1 VPLASTTRVGPY
13 EIISTL
19 GGGAMGEVYL
29 ARDSRLSRNV
39 ALKIIAPGSS
49 DDAIRRRRFEA
60 EARAAS
66 SLNHPNIITV
76 HDFGSMDG
84 ISYIVSELVEGE
96 SFRNLIHRGPI
107 PMRQLLE
114 LAVQMADGLT
124 AAHEAGIVHRDLKP
138 ENVMVTRTGRVKILD
153 FGLAKPMLS
162 PVETTDSGH
171 PTFDGS
177 TTEPGLILGTVGYMS
192 PEQARGESVGVA
204 SDQFSF
210 GVILHE
216 MAAGTPAFKR
226 ETPMQTLLAIV
237 NVDRIPF
244 TPGPV
249 AFRLLVERCLAKD
262 PAQRFGSTSEL
273 RDRLRKILDAL
284 PKPVEASEDESS
296 GVEFDSSSGSLI
308 AAKRPARPSH
318 QVATVVLGALAVF
331 SLGLVAARLAAHSPE
346 PDIASYH
353 FSPFA
358 ASSSIDAFPAL
369 SPSGRTVAYSEPVDG
384 TFQIFTEQA
393 TLASKIQRTKSG
405 QDCFYPFWSPDGMRI
420 YYVSGQD
427 LWSIGESGGAPESAV
442 HNVVNADASPKD
454 GTLALLRRNDTGLGE
469 SLWLMPRGGEPKRIG
484 GLPPLQGQAK
494 FSINGNEVGVSGST
508 LDGSTGFWIVNVP
521 QSAVRQ
527 YPAGPMRGFSFF
539 PDARHILFGT
549 DHLWKSDAMS
559 GDKSEITAGA
569 GHENWPSIARDGHQ
583 AVFSTVD
590 IHYDLVA
597 LPVGREGATMSVPP
611 PALYSNSAPAWSPKR
626 REFAYV
632 TEQNGAPEIRLRDAQ
647 SGWERKVARP
657 SDFPGATLSFSGLTF
672 SPEGGRIAYTRTTA
686 EGNSIWISSPAGE
699 QPVRLIAGS
708 HAVWSPDGNW
718 LAFTTVENSQYV
730 TRKLQ
735 LGGGQGA
742 AVVKIGIGETLG
754 WSPDNSWLLT
764 MRSNGALVLVSPDGR
779 KTQEAGRGN
788 WLAATWTRD
797 GSHMLALRRTA
808 AAALQV
814 VSLTRSGVEDGASP
828 GGAVY
833 PPALSFAAAIG
844 YPPVSGFS
852 LSPDGA
858 TVLLSMLRVRSD
870 LWKATW

>member
-1 VPLASTTRVGPY
+1 MPLASTTRVGPY

-19 GGGAMGEVYL
+19 GTGAMGEVYL

-49 DDAIRRRRFEA
+49 DDAIRRRRFES

-76 HDFGSMDG
+76 HDFGSLDG

-96 SFRNLIHRGPI
+96 SLRNLIHRGPI
-107 PMRQLLE
+107 PIRQLLE

-162 PVETTDSGH
+162 PVETDDSGH

-177 TTEPGLILGTVGYMS
+177 PTEPGLILGTVGYMS

-204 SDQFSF
+204 SDQFSL
-210 GVILHE
+210 GLMLHE

-249 AFRLLVERCLAKD
+249 AFRLLVERCLARD
-262 PAQRFGSTSEL
+262 PAQRFASTSEL
-273 RDRLRKILDAL
+273 CERLRKILNTL
-284 PKPVEASEDESS
+284 PKPVEPSEDVPSEP
-296 GVEFDSSSGSLI
+296 EFDSSSGSI
-308 AAKRPARPSH
+308 VAAPSRTRPSR
-318 QVATVVLGALAVF
+318 QLATAVLGALAVF
-331 SLGLVAARLAAHSPE
+331 GLGLAAARVAAHSPE
-346 PDIASYH
+346 PDIASYR
-353 FSPFA
+353 FSPFV

-393 TLASKIQRTKSG
+393 SLVSKIQRTKSA
-405 QDCFYPFWSPDGMRI
+405 QDCFYPFWSADGMRI

-427 LWSIGESGGAPESAV
+427 LWSVGESGGAPESAL

-454 GTLALLRRNDTGLGE
+454 GTLALLRRNDTGVGE
-469 SLWLMPRGGEPKRIG
+469 SLWLMRRGGEPKRIG
-484 GLPPLQGQAK
+484 GLPPLEGQVK
-494 FSINGNEVGVSGST
+494 FSTNGNEVGVSGST
-508 LDGSTGFWIVNVP
+508 LEGAPGFWIVNAGQGSVH
-521 QSAVRQ
+521 Q

-539 PDARHILFGT
+539 PDARHILFGAE
-549 DHLWKSDAMS
+549 HLWKSDARS
-559 GDKSEITAGA
+559 GDKAEITAGA
-569 GHENWPSIARDGHQ
+569 GHENWPSVARNGRE
-583 AVFSTVD
+583 AVFSTAD
-590 IHYDLVA
+590 IHYDLLA
-597 LPVGREGATMSVPP
+597 LPVGGVREQASVPP
-611 PALYSNSAPAWSPKR
+611 PGLYSNSAPAWSPRR

-632 TEQNGAPEIRLRDAQ
+632 TEQNGTPEIRLRDAQ

-657 SDFPGATLSFSGLTF
+657 SDFPGATISLSGLTF
-672 SPEGGRIAYTRTTA
+672 APEGGRIAYTRTTA
-686 EGNSIWISSPAGE
+686 EGNSIWISNPAGE
-699 QPVRLIAGS
+699 QAVRLTEGS
-708 HAVWSPDGNW
+708 HPVWSPDGNW
-718 LAFTTVENSQYV
+718 LAFTTIENSRYV

-742 AVVKIGIGETLG
+742 AVVTIAAGETLG
-754 WSPDNSWLLT
+754 WSPDNSWILT
-764 MRSNGALVLVSPDGR
+764 MGPNGALVLVSPDGH

-797 GSHMLALRRTA
+797 GSHILALRRTA
-808 AAALQV
+808 EALQV
-814 VSLTRSGVEDGASP
+814 VSLTPSGVEEGASP
-828 GGAVY
+828 GGTVDQ
-833 PPALSFAAAIG
+833 PALSFAAAIG